1 MKKKIIIVGG
11 DPNSINSEIIYKCWK
26 KLNNSIKK
34 KIFLISNYE
43 LIKKQF
49 KLLKYPTNI
58 LAKINTID
66 NDLIANK
73 LNVLDVDLNFDKP
86 FNVKKKYASKFV
98 MKSLDLAHKLVIK
111 HKMLGIVNCA
121 IDKRLLNKDKI
132 GVTEYLAT
140 KCNITKNSEVMLI
153 TNQKLSVCPLTI
165 HIDIKDVSKKITK
178 TKIIKKIETINFWFK
193 KKFKKKPKISV
204 LGLNPHNAELRKKS
218 EEINLIIPSIN
229 LLKKK
234 KINVQGPFAADSF
247 FIHDYKKF
255 DVVIGMFHDQVLVP
269 FKTIFKFDAINVT
282 LGLKYLR
289 VSPDH
294 GTGINLIGKN
304 KANYFSL
311 VNCIKFINKFGK

>member
-1 MKKKIIIVGG
+1 MKEKIIIVGG

-58 LAKINTID
+58 LAKINTIE
-66 NDLIANK
+66 NDLITNK

-98 MKSLDLAHKLVIK
+98 MKSLNLAHKLVIK
-111 HKMLGIVNCA
+111 HNMLGIVNCA
-121 IDKRLLNKDKI
+121 IDKKLLNKDKI

-140 KCNITKNSEVMLI
+140 KCNITNNSEVMLI

-165 HIDIKDVSKKITK
+165 HVDIKDVSKKITK

-294 GTGINLIGKN
+294 GTGINLIRKN